1 MAAVMKM
8 RRLGAQGPTVSAIGL
23 GCMRMSSF
31 PGSNAA
37 ENRNS
42 EKDGITTIRAALDA
56 GINLLNT
63 GDFYGM
69 GHNEMLVGRAIKG
82 RRDDAVIS
90 VKFGA
95 QKSHN
100 GAFLGFDTR
109 PNSVKNFAA
118 YSLQRLGVNVIDIYQ
133 PGRIDPNV
141 PVEDTVGAIA
151 DLIQEGKVRF
161 LGLSEASPEHIRRAH
176 AVHPVAAL
184 EIEYSLATRL
194 IEPEILPTVRELGI
208 GIVAYSVVAQG
219 LLLGNIE
226 GPLPADDPRGQLFP
240 RFQGDN
246 LLHNLKRVAI
256 LKELAAAKGF
266 SPAQIAIA
274 WVLSRGD
281 DIVPLVGM
289 SRPSRLPEN
298 LVTLDIQLSPDEL
311 ATLDETFAEG
321 AIVGDRQ
328 PTRFKHLAPE

>member
-1 MAAVMKM
+1 M
-8 RRLGAQGPTVSAIGL
+8 RRLGTQGPTVSAIGL
-23 GCMRMSSF
+23 GCMRMSNYQ
-31 PGSNAA
+31 GSQ
-37 ENRNS
+37 ETETRES
-42 EKDGITTIRAALDA
+42 EAISIATIHAALDA
-56 GINLLNT
+56 GINMLNT

-69 GHNEMLVGRAIKG
+69 GHNEMLIGRAIRG
-82 RRDDAVIS
+82 RRRDDAVIS

-95 QKSHN
+95 QRSPT
-100 GAFLGFDTR
+100 GAFLGFDMR
-109 PNSVKNFAA
+109 PAAVKNFAS
-118 YSLQRLGVNVIDIYQ
+118 YSLQRLGVDVIDIYQ

-151 DLIQEGKVRF
+151 DLIQEGKVRY
-161 LGLSEASPEHIRRAH
+161 LGLSEANAEHLRRAH

-194 IEPEILPTVRELGI
+194 IEPEILPTARELGV

-226 GPLPADDPRGQLFP
+226 FPLPADDPRSQNFP

-246 LLHNLKRVAI
+246 LLHNLERVAV
-256 LKELAAAKGF
+256 LKDLAAARGV
-266 SPAQIAIA
+266 SPAQVAIA

-281 DIVPLVGM
+281 DIVPLIGM
-289 SRPSRLPEN
+289 SRPGRLPEN
-298 LVTLDIQLSPDEL
+298 LGTLDIQLSPDEL
-311 ATLDETFAEG
+311 ATLDEAFAPG

>member
-1 MAAVMKM
+1 M
-8 RRLGAQGPTVSAIGL
+8 RRLGTQGPTVSAIGL
-23 GCMRMSSF
+23 GCMRMSNYQ
-31 PGSNAA
+31 GSQGTETPESEA
-37 ENRNS
+37 NS
-42 EKDGITTIRAALDA
+42 IATIHAALDA
-56 GINLLNT
+56 GINMLNT

-69 GHNEMLVGRAIKG
+69 GHNEMLIGRAIKG
-82 RRDDAVIS
+82 RRRDDAVIS

-95 QKSHN
+95 QRSPT
-100 GAFLGFDTR
+100 GAFLGFDMR
-109 PNSVKNFAA
+109 PAAVKNFAS
-118 YSLQRLGVNVIDIYQ
+118 YSLQRLGVDVIDIYQ

-151 DLIQEGKVRF
+151 DLIQEGKVRY
-161 LGLSEASPEHIRRAH
+161 LGLSEANAEHLRRAH

-194 IEPEILPTVRELGI
+194 IEPEILPTARELGV
-208 GIVAYSVVAQG
+208 GIVAYSVVGQG

-226 GPLPADDPRGQLFP
+226 WPLPADDPRGQNFP

-246 LLHNLKRVAI
+246 LLHNLERVAV
-256 LKELAAAKGF
+256 LKELAAARRV
-266 SPAQIAIA
+266 SPAQVAIA

-281 DIVPLVGM
+281 DIVPLIGM
-289 SRPSRLPEN
+289 SRPGRLPEN
-298 LVTLDIQLSPDEL
+298 LGTLDIQLSPDEL
-311 ATLDETFAEG
+311 ATLDEAFALG